1 MENLFVKKNPLQ
13 DLLSSLNAVISINER
28 NWILTDHVTFKLHY
42 NQIYQL
48 KTTCNSQPTQP
59 IINNEFIDQAYIAS
73 IPKSLERFLTI
84 SAKVVNVAFLFFEL
98 YQTP

>member
-1 MENLFVKKNPLQ
+1 MDP
-13 DLLSSLNAVISINER
+13 IR
-28 NWILTDHVTFKLHY
+28 
-42 NQIYQL
+42 
-48 KTTCNSQPTQP
+48 KTTKKFTKKVSNKVIDRQFFYRKTGLNTKPTQP
-59 IINNEFIDQAYIAS
+59 IMNNEFIDQAYIAS